1 MTELTSDYLK
11 KLGLTPY
18 GSGSTSGSTKK
29 SNELG
34 QEDFLK
40 LMITQLTY
48 QDPTNPV
55 KNEDFVA
62 QMAQFSSV
70 TGIQE
75 LKTSFESLSQ
85 TLLQGQ
91 ALNAATLVGKKV
103 LVPASRI
110 ELGEGQGISGAI
122 DLSESANQVKVEI
135 YDTSGQLVQTL
146 DLGSLNAGIQ
156 DFTWDGQL
164 ANGSTAPAGTYEVKI
179 SAQVNGKTQAL
190 PSYLYGQVRS
200 VSAESSATGLMLDV
214 QGIGSTSFSDVLRVS
229 G

>member
-1 MTELTSDYLK
+1 MTELSSDYLK
-11 KLGLTPY
+11 SLGLTAY
-18 GSGSTSGSTKK
+18 GSGSTTGSTKK
-29 SNELG
+29 SDELG

-62 QMAQFSSV
+62 QMAQFSAV

-75 LKTSFESLSQ
+75 LKSSFESLSQ
-85 TLLQGQ
+85 TMLQGQ

-103 LVPASRI
+103 LVPASKI
-110 ELGEGQGISGAI
+110 ELGEGQGVSGAI
-122 DLSESANQVKVEI
+122 DLKDSANRVKIEI
-135 YDTSGQLVQTL
+135 YDANGQLVQTL

-156 DFTWDGQL
+156 DFTWDGKL
-164 ANGSTAPAGTYEVKI
+164 ANGSTAPAGIYEFKV

-190 PSYLYGQVRS
+190 SANLYGQVRS

-214 QGIGSTSFSDVLRVS
+214 QGIGSVSFSDVLRVS